1 MNRKIKSILMLII
14 SFLAI
19 SSPLSATAIP
29 ATPEAYC
36 LLDYQGHPDLTS
48 KLLYVFTFPNQEA
61 ISLKFKE
68 THPFLMVNGTFVPN
82 ANIQIINNRSFIPLR
97 IVSEELGMNVR
108 WDASSKTAIL
118 QKNDLHIIVKPNQE
132 KFLINGVE
140 ALSED
145 KVCTINGNLY
155 VPLRFLEKAF
165 PITLNYIPY
174 KESSPFYL
182 LKNPLITVDDNST
195 QKRLTKEEASQLLH
209 AQLIE
214 AYNNFLKNKTYNQNT
229 AYSNSI
235 LDTLKTDID
244 GIKCTGKVSRYW
256 VFTGPYPILLDEFTG
271 NIYFAK
277 SKIARFYIEKM
288 NITDPEVFAI
298 DYFVG

>member
-1 MNRKIKSILMLII
+1 MHRKIKSLLMLML
-14 SFLAI
+14 SFLTIAL
-19 SSPLSATAIP
+19 PLSTEA

-36 LLDYQGHPDLTS
+36 LLNYQGRPDLTS
-48 KLLYVFTFPNQEA
+48 KWLYIFTFPNQET

-68 THPFLMVNGTFVPN
+68 THPFLMVNGTFVPT

-108 WDASSKTAIL
+108 WDASSQTAII
-118 QKNDLHIIVKPNQE
+118 QKNTLQITVKPNQE

-145 KVCTINGNLY
+145 KVCTINGSLY

-182 LKNPLITVDDNST
+182 LGNPLITIDENST
-195 QKRLTKEEASQLLH
+195 QKQLTKEEAFQFLH
-209 AQLIE
+209 AQLLE
-214 AYNNFLKNKTYNQNT
+214 AYNNFLTNQTYNQNT
-229 AYSNSI
+229 EYSNSI
-235 LDTLKTDID
+235 LDRLKTDID
-244 GIKCTGKVSRYW
+244 SIQCTGKISRYW
-256 VFTGPYPILLDEFTG
+256 VFTGPYPILLDAFTG
-271 NIYFAK
+271 DIYFAK
-277 SKIARFYIEKM
+277 SKIVRSYIEKM
-288 NITDPEVFAI
+288 IITDPEVFAL
-298 DYFVG
+298 DYFLG